1 MTIEE
6 ILDQV
11 YEMPVRSK
19 DILKNNSKEVSFPKG
34 HILLRAERLEKS
46 IYMIRKGVVR
56 AFAPQEERDI
66 TFWFGEEG
74 ETILSMRSYVEHKK
88 SYEHIELLADCDLY
102 ELKIEKLQE
111 LYQQDIHIANW
122 GRKLAEKELLK
133 IESRMIAAELLSAKE
148 RYEALLSQFPSLVQ
162 RVPLKY
168 IASYLGITQVSL
180 SRIRKMK

>member
-1 MTIEE
+1 
-6 ILDQV
+6 
-11 YEMPVRSK
+11 
-19 DILKNNSKEVSFPKG
+19 
-34 HILLRAERLEKS
+34 
-46 IYMIRKGVVR
+46 KGVVR

-148 RYEALLSQFPSLVQ
+148 RYEALLSQFP
-162 RVPLKY
+162 
-168 IASYLGITQVSL
+168 
-180 SRIRKMK
+180 